1 MRYSST
7 PFAVILLLSLISP
20 TRSECVSRPNVLMI
34 IADDMNDWV
43 GCLGGHPDVKTPNV
57 DRLAQRGML
66 FTNAHVA
73 APVCNPSRVA
83 LLTGRRPST
92 TGVYDN
98 SVVWHRV
105 FPGIATIPQHFKA
118 NGYHVVGGGKVNH
131 HMPGFNRRS
140 DWHEYFYQVFDGDY
154 HDRLAR
160 GLDVS
165 DYRWPDGF
173 PLNRLEAVKSF
184 ANPPNNAKEFDWG
197 ALDKPDAEMG
207 DGQMVEWAVKFLAQP
222 PKQPFFL
229 AAGIYR
235 PHLPFYAPRK
245 YFEMYPQD
253 QITLPAVKADDCEDL
268 PAAGKAMAA
277 DRRGD
282 YELVMNEGRYR
293 EFLQAYLANISF
305 GDALVGRLLDALDA
319 SPAAEN
325 TIVVLWSDH
334 GWHLGEKQHLHKF
347 TLWERSTR
355 VPFIIAAPGVSREN
369 SRSARPV
376 ELIDLFPTLNEL
388 CSLPPVEKL
397 DGMSLV
403 PLLKEPTIA
412 FDKPALTT
420 HGQGNHALRSERWR
434 YIRYADG
441 GEELYDHDNDPNEW
455 TNLADKPDFASV
467 KTELASSLPQT
478 DAPSRR
484 KSKKRQA
491 RTASREQPTTV
502 TTRPAISPYP
512 MSSVISGLTID
523 PERQSIG
530 HGDNWAIT
538 WAADD
543 NQYSFHTDGRGFGL
557 PESVSTAPVVIE
569 GSPPNIRGRDIVTAS
584 GSIPKPAGNKSGKVS
599 GVVMIQNVLY
609 AWVRNLNPPDKP
621 KGTGSTLMVSRNLG
635 KDWDFVEWSF
645 PNIGYP
651 TWLNAGQDYRAAP
664 DDYAYFI
671 APDGPSAYADY
682 PDLLMGRV
690 PAGAILDKSRYQ
702 FFHGVREDDSSTWG
716 DYEGRRPIFS
726 DPAGCFR
733 PDIVFNPGLERYL
746 LMMSSPPVKWHWWAN
761 DNPQRVSH
769 FGLFEAP
776 NPWGPWTT
784 VTYIKDWGM
793 PETRFAPHIP
803 PKWISDDGTSFYLLY
818 SCIPK
823 GPYRFNIQRCHLE
836 KR

>member
-1 MRYSST
+1 MPR
-7 PFAVILLLSLISP
+7 
-20 TRSECVSRPNVLMI
+20 
-34 IADDMNDWV
+34 
-43 GCLGGHPDVKTPNV
+43 
-57 DRLAQRGML
+57 
-66 FTNAHVA
+66 HVE
-73 APVCNPSRVA
+73 NPR
-83 LLTGRRPST
+83 
-92 TGVYDN
+92 
-98 SVVWHRV
+98 
-105 FPGIATIPQHFKA
+105 
-118 NGYHVVGGGKVNH
+118 
-131 HMPGFNRRS
+131 
-140 DWHEYFYQVFDGDY
+140 
-154 HDRLAR
+154 
-160 GLDVS
+160 
-165 DYRWPDGF
+165 
-173 PLNRLEAVKSF
+173 
-184 ANPPNNAKEFDWG
+184 
-197 ALDKPDAEMG
+197 
-207 DGQMVEWAVKFLAQP
+207 
-222 PKQPFFL
+222 
-229 AAGIYR
+229 
-235 PHLPFYAPRK
+235 
-245 YFEMYPQD
+245 
-253 QITLPAVKADDCEDL
+253 
-268 PAAGKAMAA
+268 
-277 DRRGD
+277 
-282 YELVMNEGRYR
+282 
-293 EFLQAYLANISF
+293 
-305 GDALVGRLLDALDA
+305 
-319 SPAAEN
+319 
-325 TIVVLWSDH
+325 
-334 GWHLGEKQHLHKF
+334 
-347 TLWERSTR
+347 
-355 VPFIIAAPGVSREN
+355 
-369 SRSARPV
+369 
-376 ELIDLFPTLNEL
+376 
-388 CSLPPVEKL
+388 
-397 DGMSLV
+397 
-403 PLLKEPTIA
+403 
-412 FDKPALTT
+412 
-420 HGQGNHALRSERWR
+420 
-434 YIRYADG
+434 
-441 GEELYDHDNDPNEW
+441 
-455 TNLADKPDFASV
+455 
-467 KTELASSLPQT
+467 
-478 DAPSRR
+478 
-484 KSKKRQA
+484 KRQA

-502 TTRPAISPYP
+502 TARPAISPYP

-690 PAGAILDKSRYQ
+690 PVDAILDKSRYE

-784 VTYIKDWGM
+784 VTYIEDWGM

-803 PKWISDDGTSFYLLY
+803 PKWISNDGTSFYLLY